1 MKKLINRLTVFVVL
15 MVAVLMAGCE
25 KKEAASSA
33 GTSTAPAAV
42 TLKLAHFGSETSAL
56 HTAAQ
61 QFATNVEQRTNGA
74 IKIEI
79 FPNNVLG
86 GPPQI
91 LEQVL
96 LGSIDMTLSGQDQIA
111 KHVPLFDCV
120 AIPFSISGYE
130 HMDRVLDGPFLEW
143 AAPEMA
149 KKGAVMLSSWEWGFR
164 QVTNSKHPILSPA
177 DVQGLKIR
185 TPPAMAYQAA
195 MEALGANVQTI
206 DFSELVMAMRQ
217 GVVDGEENPIA
228 TIYDLKLYESQKYI
242 SIINYLYS
250 SCVHLVNQKVWD
262 KLSPDQQ
269 KIIREESDAAR
280 LVARQIVRD
289 NEARQVADMKSKGI
303 QIDTPDLKPFADK
316 MGPAYDKI
324 RQNIGSENFDKWM
337 EMAKATA
344 Q

>member
-1 MKKLINRLTVFVVL
+1 MKKIIGVLTVLVV
-15 MVAVLMAGCE
+15 VAGLAFAGGSGD
-25 KKEAASSA
+25 KSSSGGA
-33 GTSTAPAAV
+33 APAAKPV
-42 TLKLAHFGSETSAL
+42 TLRLAHFGSETHPM
-56 HTAAQ
+56 HTAAK
-61 QFATNVEQRTNGA
+61 QFAANVEKRTNGA

-91 LEQVL
+91 LEQMF
-96 LGSIDMTLSGQDQIA
+96 LGSIDMSLSGQDQIA

-120 AIPFSISGYE
+120 AIPFSISGYD
-130 HMDRVLDGPFLEW
+130 HMDRVLDGPFLAW
-143 AAPEMA
+143 ATPEIA

-164 QVTNSKHPILSPA
+164 QVTNSRHPILTPA

-217 GVVDGEENPIA
+217 GVVDGQENPIA

-242 SIINYLYS
+242 TMVNYLYS

-262 KLSPDQQ
+262 KLSAEQQ

-280 LVARQIVRD
+280 LVARKGVRD
-289 NEARQVADMKSKGI
+289 AEAAQIADMKSKGI
-303 QIDTPDLKPFADK
+303 QVDTPDLKPFADK
-316 MGPAYDKI
+316 MGPAYAKI
-324 RQNIGSENFDKWM
+324 RQNIGAENFDKWM

-344 Q
+344 K